1 MGLLFQGV
9 ESSMNTPDFHREPGS
24 AMSVKVRVVQSFL
37 RPMGHDEA
45 LNRIA
50 VVYVGQEEYR
60 VSAPAKAEGPATEW
74 RDHAFVRQPDG
85 TTFGSEIEVSGGEA
99 QQILKYVKEALANQ
113 PASAPAE
120 AKAAVHF
127 DPIRV
132 LCSRF
137 HEVAKQLQVRH
148 AGRNTLAV
156 ADEYD
161 VQDLTHALLRI
172 FFDDIRDEEWT
183 PSYAGGAARMDFLL
197 PEVRTVLEM
206 KMARK
211 GLGAK
216 EIGEQLIVDI
226 AKYREHPKCKRLIC
240 LVYDPNGF
248 VANPRG
254 IERDLSGKHGELDV
268 LVLII
273 PR

>member
-1 MGLLFQGV
+1 
-9 ESSMNTPDFHREPGS
+9 
-24 AMSVKVRVVQSFL
+24 MSLKVRIVKPFL
-37 RPMGHDEA
+37 RPMGSDEA

-50 VVYVGQEEYR
+50 VVYVGREEYR
-60 VSAPAKAEGPATEW
+60 VSAPAKAEGPAIEW
-74 RDHAFVRQPDG
+74 LDHAFVRQPDP
-85 TTFGSEIEVSGGEA
+85 TTFGSEIEVSGEMA
-99 QQILKYVKEALANQ
+99 EQILERVREELEKQ
-113 PASAPAE
+113 PAVAPAE
-120 AKAAVHF
+120 VKAATAKAAAF
-127 DPIRV
+127 DPIQM

-137 HEVAKQLQVRH
+137 HELVKQMRVRH
-148 AGRNTLAV
+148 ANRNTLDV
-156 ADEYD
+156 GDEYD
-161 VQDLTHALLRI
+161 VQDLMHALLRV

-197 PEVRTVLEM
+197 PEVTTVLEM

-216 EIGEQLIVDI
+216 EIGEQLIIDI

-254 IERDLSGKHGELDV
+254 IERDLSKKHGELDV
-268 LVLII
+268 EVFII

>member
-1 MGLLFQGV
+1 
-9 ESSMNTPDFHREPGS
+9 
-24 AMSVKVRVVQSFL
+24 MSLKVRIVKPFL
-37 RPMGHDEA
+37 RPMGSDEA

-50 VVYVGQEEYR
+50 VVYDGHEEYR
-60 VSAPAKAEGPATEW
+60 VSAPAKAEGPAIEW
-74 RDHAFVRQPDG
+74 LDHAFVRQPDP
-85 TTFGSEIEVSGGEA
+85 TTFGSEIEVSGEVA
-99 QQILKYVKEALANQ
+99 EHILTCVREELEKQ
-113 PASAPAE
+113 PAN
-120 AKAAVHF
+120 AAVEARAAAATF
-127 DPIRV
+127 DPIHL

-137 HEVAKQLQVRH
+137 HEVAKQLRVRH
-148 AGRNTLAV
+148 AGRNTLNA

-161 VQDLTHALLRI
+161 VQDLMHALLRL
-172 FFDDIRDEEWT
+172 FFEDVRDEEWT

-197 PEVRTVLEM
+197 PEALIVLEM
-206 KMARK
+206 KMARN

-240 LVYDPNGF
+240 LVYDPGGF

-254 IERDLSGKHGELDV
+254 LERDLSKKHGELDV
-268 LVLII
+268 EVFIV

>member
-1 MGLLFQGV
+1 
-9 ESSMNTPDFHREPGS
+9 
-24 AMSVKVRVVQSFL
+24 MSLKVRIVKPFL
-37 RPMGHDEA
+37 RPMGSDEA

-50 VVYVGQEEYR
+50 VVYEGQEEYR
-60 VSAPAKAEGPATEW
+60 VSAPAKAEGPAIEW
-74 RDHAFVRQPDG
+74 LDHASVRQPDP
-85 TTFGSEIEVSGGEA
+85 TTFGSEIEVSGEVA
-99 QQILKYVKEALANQ
+99 KHIIQHVREELERQ

-120 AKAAVHF
+120 AKAAPARAAPAF
-127 DPIRV
+127 DPIQL

-137 HEVAKQLQVRH
+137 HEVVKQIRGRH
-148 AGRNTLAV
+148 AGRNTLDV

-161 VQDLTHALLRI
+161 VQDLMHALLRL

-197 PEVRTVLEM
+197 PEAMAVLEM

-216 EIGEQLIVDI
+216 EIGEQLIIDI
-226 AKYREHPKCKRLIC
+226 AKYGEHPKCKRLIC
-240 LVYDPNGF
+240 LVYDPSGF

-254 IERDLSGKHGELDV
+254 IERDLSKKHGELDV
-268 LVLII
+268 EVFII